1 MMARPG
7 KGNTPSARKKVQQ
20 TLKRSQLRKA
30 RKEAERQRKQAR
42 GGHGTGADQGE
53 PQEPW

>member
-1 MMARPG
+1 MMVRRA
-7 KGNTPSARKKVQQ
+7 KGDTPSARKKIPPK
-20 TLKRSQLRKA
+20 LKRSQLRKA